1 MGTRSS
7 LASKSPR
14 KPWSQA
20 HPYQGESEYPWAWR
34 IRTPTRG
41 KRRRG
46 TVSERRRLGVDA
58 VAKDGIFPS
67 PHVVLEATQV
77 INSHGDRT
85 VHYIVSL
92 SMERNV
98 RLRGL

>member
-1 MGTRSS
+1 MNQSIRG
-7 LASKSPR
+7 P
-14 KPWSQA
+14 
-20 HPYQGESEYPWAWR
+20 GELEP
-34 IRTPTRG
+34 PTRG
-41 KRRRG
+41 KRRGG
-46 TVSERRRLGVDA
+46 TVSERRHLSVDA

-85 VHYIVSL
+85 VHYIVSS

-98 RLRGL
+98 RLQGL